1 MKRVIHYIL
10 MLTML
15 VLAVGCIKDDL
26 AADVLDDNQ
35 YVTMQVSSPRF
46 DITRADT
53 IPLSYEDDINHLDV
67 LIFHDDGNQDSKV
80 YHERIAVD
88 NTQGAVQLKVKRNS
102 FIANERYFVYV
113 IANSTYPESTFA
125 DFTRL
130 NDLRLLKQEDAR
142 IHMTGSKALDS
153 PTHFLMDGIA
163 YLKDSNEPAT
173 PRGYI
178 LYNGNDRDET
188 ILKVRLRR
196 AAAKIV
202 VRLRK
207 GDGVTFNYNQH
218 IGYYIKNMPYNT
230 MVLRE
235 MERHETLLRIPDK
248 TTGEYF
254 DWTDNE
260 VTVTAYTYSHSWLG
274 ESFFEQGT
282 SLIVNIPITYNGV
295 VYPNSYYQILLNAD
309 CTIERNTCYEIIGT
323 INAPGAEEQ
332 DTPIELTQLKYKAVE
347 WTNVNVNINNN
358 NAPKYLSLSHDTI
371 KLHNVARDTTT
382 LRFSSSSPITV
393 KTVSAHFIDKF
404 GQKKTLGSADL
415 QKILGTP
422 DSGIA
427 GGITIESLVP
437 TNNTIQYIEL
447 LVTNQEGLTKSVFI
461 EQYPLV
467 YITNQQGWYSYRDD
481 FKTSDS
487 RPTTYQYKGDRI
499 VAVGLESSTWNNKHK
514 YTDNS
519 YNWGVNSS
527 YFWQSKVVSNYNAT
541 TGKSTTSFY
550 EWSSSSSGT
559 QASTVGT
566 CESNINARMYHV
578 RITATS
584 EEYSIGRPRMDAN
597 GYTDSGADNAKLVS
611 PSFMIASRLGAIY
624 STYGNLSSIDD
635 KEDNDRNG
643 VPDRRDIFNVHC
655 ANYVEVYK
663 DENDNAVVLD
673 NWRLP
678 TEAELKI
685 IESLQGG
692 PDENADAIDYL
703 LNGKYYMSASGPVLN
718 TQANKDGN
726 ESAIRCV
733 RDAYE

>member
-1 MKRVIHYIL
+1 MMKHTIHYIL
-10 MLTML
+10 MLMIL
-15 VLAVGCIKDDL
+15 VLSVGCIKDDL
-26 AADVLDDNQ
+26 GAEVLDDNQ
-35 YVTMQVSSPRF
+35 YLKMQLSSPYF
-46 DITRADT
+46 DITRANT
-53 IPLSYEDDINHLDV
+53 VPLSYEDAINHLDV
-67 LIFHDDGNQDSKV
+67 LIFHDDGDQDSKV
-80 YHERIAVD
+80 HYERLAVD

-113 IANSTYPESTFA
+113 IANSTYPEKTFA
-125 DFTRL
+125 DFTIL

-153 PTHFLMDGIA
+153 PTHFLMDGIG
-163 YLKDSNEPAT
+163 YLKGNNEPVT

-207 GDGVTFNYNQH
+207 GDNVTFNYNQH
-218 IGYYIKNMPYNT
+218 IGYYIKNMPYST
-230 MVLRE
+230 MVLSE
-235 MERHETLLRIPDK
+235 MERHKTLLRIPDK

-274 ESFFEQGT
+274 ESFFEHGT
-282 SLIVNIPITYNGV
+282 SLIVNVPITYNGV
-295 VYPNSYYQILLNAD
+295 VYTNSYYQIMLNAD
-309 CTIERNTCYEIIGT
+309 CTIERNTCYEITGS

-347 WTNVNVNINNN
+347 WTNVDVKINNN
-358 NAPKYLSLSHDTI
+358 DAPKYLSVSHDTI
-371 KLHNVARDTTT
+371 KMYNVERDSTT
-382 LRFSSSSPITV
+382 LRFSSSSPVTV

-404 GQKKTLGSADL
+404 GQKKTLSSTDL
-415 QKILGTP
+415 KKIVGTP

-427 GGITIESLVP
+427 GGITINSPIP
-437 TNNTIQYIEL
+437 TNNTIRYIEL
-447 LVTNQEGLTKSVFI
+447 LVTNQEGLTKQVYI

-481 FKTSDS
+481 FKTSNS

-499 VAVGLESSTWNNKHK
+499 VAVGLEKTTWNNKHK
-514 YTDNS
+514 YTNDS
-519 YNWGVNSS
+519 YNKGANSS
-527 YFWQSKVVSNYNAT
+527 YFWHSKFVSSYNSS

-550 EWSSSSSGT
+550 EWSSNGSQPTNAGS
-559 QASTVGT
+559 
-566 CESNINARMYHV
+566 CETNTNARMYHV

-584 EEYSIGRPRMDAN
+584 EEYSIGRPRMDDN
-597 GYTDSGADNAKLVS
+597 GYTNSGADNAKLVS

-624 STYGNLSSIDD
+624 TTYGNLSSIDD
-635 KEDNDRNG
+635 TEDNDKNG
-643 VPDRRDIFNVHC
+643 IPDRRDIFNIHC

-663 DENDNAVVLD
+663 DENGNAVVLD

-703 LNGKYYMSASGPVLN
+703 LNGRYYMSASGPVLN
-718 TQANKDGN
+718 TQANQSGD